1 MQAEGRLGMH
11 RFIKLALT
19 AAALCVPLASV
30 QAGKK
35 DNTLVWA
42 TDRENSITDS
52 NYLNTRELVIIG
64 SLIYDRLIH
73 LDEEYDPK
81 PLLAT
86 AWTWVN
92 DTTLDLDIRKGVKFH
107 SGKELDADDVVYT
120 ISFLINRDNGALS
133 YSYVSYIKSAEK
145 LDTHKVRLNFEKP
158 FPTAL
163 VFLAGVPN
171 IMAKGHY
178 DNAPARADGKKDF
191 GAVPANGTGP
201 YKVSEIKPGESILM
215 TANAGYWEGSPKGKP
230 QVANI
235 KFRTIKDS
243 NARLAEVMT
252 GAVDWVWDVPKD
264 QAERMKGAPNLTVEN
279 AKTLRIAYVNFDA
292 AGASPQ
298 KNFKDKRVRQA
309 VAHAINREA
318 IVKNIIGEPSEVIHA
333 ACHPDQFACAGDV
346 PKYDYSPDKAKKLL
360 AEAGFPN
367 GFEFELHAYREREHT
382 EAIIG
387 DLVKVGLKP
396 KLVYLQYAPLMQAIH
411 KSQVS
416 ATHMTWGSS
425 SIPDVSAC
433 AAHFFKSGPDDM
445 AKDPELLR
453 MISEADGTVD
463 PNKRKALWKQA
474 LTRIAEEAYWVPL
487 FTYAKYYVYSKD
499 LDFKATSDE
508 IPQFYRA
515 KWK

>member
-1 MQAEGRLGMH
+1 
-11 RFIKLALT
+11 
-19 AAALCVPLASV
+19 
-30 QAGKK
+30 
-35 DNTLVWA
+35 
-42 TDRENSITDS
+42 
-52 NYLNTRELVIIG
+52 
-64 SLIYDRLIH
+64 
-73 LDEEYDPK
+73 
-81 PLLAT
+81 
-86 AWTWVN
+86 
-92 DTTLDLDIRKGVKFH
+92 
-107 SGKELDADDVVYT
+107 
-120 ISFLINRDNGALS
+120 
-133 YSYVSYIKSAEK
+133 
-145 LDTHKVRLNFEKP
+145 
-158 FPTAL
+158 
-163 VFLAGVPN
+163 
-171 IMAKGHY
+171 
-178 DNAPARADGKKDF
+178 
-191 GAVPANGTGP
+191 
-201 YKVSEIKPGESILM
+201 
-215 TANAGYWEGSPKGKP
+215 GKP
-230 QVANI
+230 QIANI

-264 QAERMKGAPNLTVEN
+264 QAERMTSAPNLTVEN
-279 AKTLRIAYVNFDA
+279 AKTLRIAYINFDSA
-292 AGASPQ
+292 AASPQ

-318 IVKNIIGEPSEVIHA
+318 IVKNIVGEPSEVIHA
-333 ACHPDQFACAGDV
+333 ACHPDQFACARDV
-346 PKYDYSPDKAKKLL
+346 PKYDYNPDKAKKLL

-396 KLVYLQYAPLMQAIH
+396 KLVYLQYAPLMQAVH

-433 AAHFFKSGPDDM
+433 AAHFFKGTPDDM
-445 AKDPELLR
+445 TRDAEVTR

-463 PNKRKALWKQA
+463 PDKRKALWKQV
-474 LTRIAEEAYWVPL
+474 LVRVAEESYWVPL
-487 FTYAKYYVYSKD
+487 FTYAKYYVYSKE

>member
-1 MQAEGRLGMH
+1 MLRLST
-11 RFIKLALT
+11 ALGLV
-19 AAALCVPLASV
+19 AILCAVSEPA

-35 DNTLVWA
+35 DDTLVWA

-52 NYLNTRELVIIG
+52 SYLNTRELVIIS

-73 LDEEYDPK
+73 LDEKYEPT

-86 AWTWVN
+86 GWKWVN

-107 SGKELDADDVVYT
+107 NGKELDADDIIYT
-120 ISFLINRDNGALS
+120 ISFMINKEHGSLS

-145 LDTHKVRLNFEKP
+145 LDNHKVRLHLEKP

-163 VFLAGVPN
+163 IFLAGVPN
-171 IMAKGHY
+171 IVAKGHY
-178 DNAPARADGKKDF
+178 DNAPAKPDGKKDY

-201 YKVSEIKPGESILM
+201 YKVAEIKPGESILM
-215 TANAGYWEGSPKGKP
+215 EKNPNYWEGSPKGKP
-230 QVANI
+230 HIGKI

-243 NARLAEVMT
+243 NTRLAEVMT

-264 QAERMKGAPNLTVEN
+264 QADRMKNAPNLVVEN
-279 AKTLRIAYVNFDA
+279 AKTLRIAYMTFNA
-292 AGASPQ
+292 QGASSQ
-298 KNFKDKRVRQA
+298 KAFTDKRVRQA
-309 VAHAINREA
+309 FAHAINRES
-318 IVKNIIGEPSEVIHA
+318 IVKNLVGAPSEVIHS
-333 ACHPDQFACAGDV
+333 ACHPDQFACSSDV
-346 PKYDYSPDKAKKLL
+346 PKYDYNPDKAKKLL

-382 EAIIG
+382 EALIG
-387 DLVKVGLKP
+387 DLVKIGVKP
-396 KLVYLQYAPLMQAIH
+396 KLSFLQYAPLLQAVH
-411 KSQVS
+411 NNQV
-416 ATHMTWGSS
+416 AAAHMTWGSS

-433 AAHFFKSGPDDM
+433 AAHFFKGSKDDL
-445 AKDPELLR
+445 AKDPEVIRL
-453 MISEADGTVD
+453 ITEADGTVD
-463 PNKRKALWKQA
+463 REKRQVLWKQA

-487 FTYAKYYVYSKD
+487 FTYAKYYIYSKD